1 MIGRVLLWVNGF
13 VVPTVTAVYT
23 LDWVGLI
30 VGVVSLLNTAYIDF
44 VVRPKIERVIKTAAK
59 FLRAWE

>member
-1 MIGRVLLWVNGF
+1 MIGRILLWVNGF
-13 VVPTVTAVYT
+13 VVPTAVSVYT
-23 LDWVGLI
+23 LGWVGAVI
-30 VGVVSLLNTAYIDF
+30 GVVSLLNTIYIDF

>member
-23 LDWVGLI
+23 LGWVGAVI
-30 VGVVSLLNTAYIDF
+30 GVVSLLNTIYIDLI
-44 VVRPKIERVIKTAAK
+44 VRPKIEKVIKAAVR

>member
-13 VVPTVTAVYT
+13 VVPTAVAVYT
-23 LDWVGLI
+23 LDWVGAVI
-30 VGVVSLLNTAYIDF
+30 GVVSLLNTIYIDF
-44 VVRPKIERVIKTAAK
+44 VVRPKIEKVIKTAAK